1 MITLIPEKPN
11 QEQIVHEIVKEHQ
24 PIRTEQ
30 VKVLA
35 MYEGVSCAD
44 RHLRYL
50 AEKGIIQSYKKEGD
64 STKTWI
70 KKEWK

>member
-1 MITLIPEKPN
+1 
-11 QEQIVHEIVKEHQ
+11 VKKFQ
-24 PIRTEQ
+24 PVRTEE
-30 VKVLA
+30 VKIKA

-50 AEKGIIQSYKKEGD
+50 AEKGLITSYKRNGD